1 MRRAGASATITASA
15 ADIES
20 AQKVVLP
27 GDGHFAA
34 CVSAL
39 DSLNLRGAL
48 LQAAASKPFLGI
60 CIGMQIL
67 YEGSDEADTAPGLGI
82 LKGRIRKLPPS
93 AGKIPHMGWN
103 TVHPFPAA
111 EDKANQSAKS
121 FSPPTMRGIA
131 DGARFYFVHSY
142 YAAPDQHTAATTHY
156 GADDCGG
163 GGESQCCRR
172 PISPRKKRR
181 PRRAPSTKLCR
192 PITLQLCF

>member
-48 LQAAASKPFLGI
+48 LQAAAAKPFLGI

-67 YEGSDEADTAPGLGI
+67 YEGSDEADNAPGLGI
-82 LKGRIRKLPPS
+82 LKGRIRKLPS
-93 AGKIPHMGWN
+93 AAGKIPHMGWN
-103 TVHPFPAA
+103 TVHPYPAA

-156 GADDCGG
+156 GADIAAVAVKANVVATQFHP
-163 GGESQCCRR
+163 EKSA
-172 PISPRKKRR
+172 
-181 PRRAPSTKLCR
+181 APGARL
-192 PITLQLCF
+192 LQNFVAQ